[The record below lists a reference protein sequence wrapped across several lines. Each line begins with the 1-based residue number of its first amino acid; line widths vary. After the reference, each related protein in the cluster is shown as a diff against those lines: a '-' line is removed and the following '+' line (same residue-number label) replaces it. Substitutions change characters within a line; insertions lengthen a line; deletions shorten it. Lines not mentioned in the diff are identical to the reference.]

1 MDRGNPSWPRLGEKK
16 RATDRRSTKCR
27 TEASGSGKGT
37 PPLGFKANKAANHPE
52 PLVAPEPELGTS
64 GVARVPSTLPQD
76 HPRANPG
83 LGPAR
88 ASACPASSLETPRV
102 HPCSQLLDPLRTGW
116 LWGSLPRAGREGSG
130 LKGGAQRRWRLA
142 HTAGPH
148 FNPSAR
154 LHALALSRSETCKP
168 SRELGGERG
177 ATKGIFWLC
186 YHELGKLSVSTVGN
200 LPWWLGEA
208 GPAGRRES
216 TRIPALPS
224 WPFLKMIKKKKTKT
238 SR

>member
-1 MDRGNPSWPRLGEKK
+1 M
-16 RATDRRSTKCR
+16 
-27 TEASGSGKGT
+27 
-37 PPLGFKANKAANHPE
+37 
-52 PLVAPEPELGTS
+52 
-64 GVARVPSTLPQD
+64 PSTLLQD

-88 ASACPASSLETPRV
+88 ASACPASSHETLRV
-102 HPCSQLLDPLRTGW
+102 HPCSQLLDPSGQG
-116 LWGSLPRAGREGSG
+116 GSGGRCPGQAGRARGS
-130 LKGGAQRRWRLA
+130 GGAQRRWRLA
-142 HTAGPH
+142 RTAGPH

-154 LHALALSRSETCKP
+154 LHALALSSSETCKP

-200 LPWWLGEA
+200 LPWWVGET
-208 GPAGRRES
+208 GPAGRRER

-224 WPFLKMIKKKKTKT
+224 WPFLKMIKKKKKKLKT
-238 SR
+238 LGEATPFFLF